1 MNTNIKI
8 FLLCPIPEDQKPMNE
23 YLMLKDN
30 LITKWII
37 QKSYTKNLCILF
49 ASLFF
54 LSKNIFWTSFFL
66 FFFYSFLF
74 FQYISLHNRFTQS
87 RLVYEE
93 GSWYDGAIWEKPL
106 LVLKNDKLIRTQKID
121 RYIFS
126 LSNTLLSLFLL
137 LFFGFI
143 FR

>member
-23 YLMLKDN
+23 YLMMKDN
-30 LITKWII
+30 IITKWII
-37 QKSYTKNLCILF
+37 QKSYTKNICIIF
-49 ASLFF
+49 TSLFF
-54 LSKNIFWTSFFL
+54 LSKNLFWTSFFF

-74 FQYISLHNRFTQS
+74 FQYISLHNRFIQS

-106 LVLKNDKLIRTQKID
+106 LVLKNDKLIGTQKID
-121 RYIFS
+121 RYLFS
-126 LSNTLLSLFLL
+126 LSNTLFILFLL
-137 LFFGFI
+137 LLFGFLS
-143 FR
+143 R